1 MFKKLDKIYF
11 YLLHIWCYGVI
22 LLEGDFMAYFL
33 KKTNNKKGTYLQIYS
48 SFYDPQRGHTAH
60 KAYKPIGYVHELQAK
75 GIEDPISFYKEEVN
89 RLNQEAKAEKNAKKE
104 KQISDDSPEK
114 LIGYFPMKNINDKLS
129 VKKYIDLMQ
138 TATDFRFNVFDMTSA
153 LVYARLVQPCSKSRT
168 YVEVIPKLFESY
180 DFSLNQLYDG
190 LEYIGCE
197 YEKIIEIYNHQI
209 QQMYKFDTSHTYFD
223 CTNFYFEIDKEDDF
237 RKKGPSKENRKE
249 PIVGLGLLLDAN
261 QIPIGMKL
269 FPGNQSEKPV
279 IRKVIDDLK
288 KRNSVSGRT
297 IQIADKGL
305 NCAENIFHTLKNG
318 DGYIF
323 SKSVKQLPE
332 IERTWVLL
340 SNDYRDIKD
349 DNGNVLYRIKEC
361 VDEFEYKFKDSETGK
376 IKKFK
381 ITEKRIV
388 TFNPKLAKKQIY
400 EINKEVEKAKL
411 LKASQAK
418 RSEYGDSA
426 KYVIFTTADKKGNDT
441 NGKVKVTMND
451 DLIKKSLELA
461 GYNMLVTSEI
471 SMADKEIYT
480 AYHNLWRI
488 EESFRIMKSQLD
500 ARPVYLQKKDTI
512 TGHFLICYLAV
523 LLTRLLQFKVLKNN
537 YCSEDLFEFVRD
549 FRVAKISERKY
560 INLSRGTVFIKNFAS
575 LCNLPLMSYFLSDGE
590 IKKMLSHRF

>member
-1 MFKKLDKIYF
+1 
-11 YLLHIWCYGVI
+11 
-22 LLEGDFMAYFL
+22 MAFFL
-33 KKTNNKKGTYLQIYS
+33 KKTNNKKGTYLQIYE
-48 SFYDPQRGHTAH
+48 SFYDPDRGHTAH
-60 KAYKPIGYVHELQAK
+60 KSFKPIGYVHELQTR
-75 GIEDPISFYKEEVN
+75 GIDDPISFYQEEVT
-89 RLNQEAKAEKNAKKE
+89 RLNQEFQAAKNAKRTT
-104 KQISDDSPEK
+104 QISDDSPEK

-138 TATDFRFNVFDMTSA
+138 TATDFRFNVFDMISA
-153 LVYARLVQPCSKSRT
+153 LVYARLVQPCSKSKT
-168 YVEVIPKLFESY
+168 YDEVIPKLFDSY

-209 QQMYKFDTSHTYFD
+209 QQMYRFDTSHTYFD

-237 RKKGPSKENRKE
+237 RKKGPSKENKKE

-279 IRKVIDDLK
+279 IRNIIQDLK

-305 NCAENIFHTLKNG
+305 NCAENIFHALKNG

-332 IERTWVLL
+332 VEKTWVLL
-340 SNDYRDIKD
+340 PNDYRDVK
-349 DNGNVLYRIKEC
+349 NASGEVMYRIKEC
-361 VDEFEYKFKDSETGK
+361 VDEFEYKFWDSDTGRE
-376 IKKFK
+376 KKFK

-388 TFNPKLAKKQIY
+388 TYNPKLAKKQIY

-418 RSEYGDSA
+418 KSEYGDSA
-426 KYVIFTTADKKGNDT
+426 KYVIFTTVDKKGNETD
-441 NGKVKVTMND
+441 GKIKVTMNEE
-451 DLIKKSLELA
+451 LIKKSLELA

-471 SMADKEIYT
+471 AMSDKDVYD

-500 ARPVYLQKKDTI
+500 ARPVYLQKEDTI
-512 TGHFLICYLAV
+512 IGHFLICYLAV

-537 YCSEDLFEFVRD
+537 YCTEDLFEFIHD
-549 FRVAKISERKY
+549 FRVAKISDRKY
-560 INLSRGTVFIKNFAS
+560 INLSRGTTFIKEFAV
-575 LCNLPLMSYFLSDGE
+575 LCNLPLTSYFLSEGE

>member
-1 MFKKLDKIYF
+1 
-11 YLLHIWCYGVI
+11 
-22 LLEGDFMAYFL
+22 MAYFL

-60 KAYKPIGYVHELQAK
+60 KAYKPIGYVHELHAK

-114 LIGYFPMKNINDKLS
+114 LIGYFPIKNINDKLS

-153 LVYARLVQPCSKSRT
+153 LVYARLVQPCSKSKT

-279 IRKVIDDLK
+279 IRKVINDLK

-305 NCAENIFHTLKNG
+305 NCAENIFHALKNG

-340 SNDYRDIKD
+340 PNDYRDIKD
-349 DNGNVLYRIKEC
+349 ANGDVLYRIKEC
-361 VDEFEYKFKDSETGK
+361 VDEFEYKFKDTETEK

-441 NGKVKVTMND
+441 NGKIKVTMNE

>member
-1 MFKKLDKIYF
+1 
-11 YLLHIWCYGVI
+11 
-22 LLEGDFMAYFL
+22 MAYFL

-560 INLSRGTVFIKNFAS
+560 INLSRGTVFIQNFAS
-575 LCNLPLMSYFLSDGE
+575 LCDLPLMSYFLSDGE
-590 IKKMLSHRF
+590 IKKMLSHSF

>member
-1 MFKKLDKIYF
+1 
-11 YLLHIWCYGVI
+11 
-22 LLEGDFMAYFL
+22 MAYFL

-114 LIGYFPMKNINDKLS
+114 LIGYFPIKNINDKLS

-153 LVYARLVQPCSKSRT
+153 LVYARLVQPCSKSKT

-209 QQMYKFDTSHTYFD
+209 QQMYPFDTSHTYFD
-223 CTNFYFEIDKEDDF
+223 CTNFYFEIDKEDNF
-237 RKKGPSKENRKE
+237 RRKGPSKESRKE

-305 NCAENIFHTLKNG
+305 NCAENIFHALKNG

-332 IERTWVLL
+332 IEKTWVLL

-349 DNGNVLYRIKEC
+349 ANGDVLYRIKEC
-361 VDEFEYKFKDSETGK
+361 VDAFEYKFKDSETGK

-388 TFNPKLAKKQIY
+388 TFNPKLARKQIY

-441 NGKVKVTMND
+441 DGKIKVTMND
-451 DLIKKSLELA
+451 DFIKKSLELA

-523 LLTRLLQFKVLKNN
+523 LLTRLLQFKILKNN
-537 YCSEDLFEFVRD
+537 YCSEDLFEFARD

-560 INLSRGTVFIKNFAS
+560 INLSRGTAFIKNFAS
-575 LCNLPLMSYFLSDGE
+575 LCNLPLMSYFLSEGE